1 MSAYSFENLASIVHP
16 SWHQLLTTHRELIT
30 GIGRRLEQAEREGA
44 RIAPPAPLVL
54 RSLEMPLDAVR
65 VLIIG
70 QDPYPIE
77 GDAIGRAFA
86 VATTTQLVPQ
96 SLKNIFSELQAD
108 VHCVTSPAPDLQ
120 RWVEQGVM
128 LLNRCLTVEIG
139 NSASHKSWGWQQ
151 LTDAIVEMLVQR
163 QFPLVAILWGN
174 QAQEVS
180 PLLGNA
186 PTVLSAHPSPL
197 SAYRGFFGS
206 RPFSKANQLLLAQ
219 GSSPI
224 SWC

>member
-1 MSAYSFENLASIVHP
+1 
-16 SWHQLLTTHRELIT
+16 
-30 GIGRRLEQAEREGA
+30 
-44 RIAPPAPLVL
+44 
-54 RSLEMPLDAVR
+54 MPLDAVR

-163 QFPLVAILWGN
+163 QSPLVAILWGN

-197 SAYRGFFGS
+197 SA
-206 RPFSKANQLLLAQ
+206 
-219 GSSPI
+219 
-224 SWC
+224 